1 MTRDLWF
8 PPISA
13 LTRAVTVT
21 DVHVLR
27 RRVVRILPV
36 AMVTGRSIISRGE
49 ALVVVVVLV
58 RRGVVFRPVT
68 AVVMMMMM
76 IMLVTAAGHG
86 VAIWRVISDVV

>member
-36 AMVTGRSIISRGE
+36 AMVTGCSIISRE
-49 ALVVVVVLV
+49 ALMVVVVLV

-76 IMLVTAAGHG
+76 IMLVTAAGQG
-86 VAIWRVISDVV
+86 VAIWRVISDGV

>member
-21 DVHVLR
+21 DVHVLSWT
-27 RRVVRILPV
+27 VVRILPV
-36 AMVTGRSIISRGE
+36 AMVTGCSIISRE